1 MVAPALRFL
10 VADPLDGVQVFVRR
24 LLEGYGF
31 DPQRIHCCA
40 GSNEALQLG
49 LAQAPDFLLTDW
61 FGGASP
67 TGLQLVE
74 QLRARNRELRV
85 GFLSFQVTPE
95 IEAAAAGVGS
105 RFLLKKPFDAADLK
119 REIQRGFEYLAA
131 TQPET
136 MARVNRETQ
145 GRLDPRQR
153 RIELPPLPAPLR
165 VGESV
170 RWDGKPYQVTAVVMR
185 GGEQLAQLSGAAS
198 LVPSHKLQRSA

>member
-40 GSNEALQLG
+40 GSNEALQVG

-85 GFLSFQVTPE
+85 GFLSFQVTPFRVTVLPTPTFRVSNV
-95 IEAAAAGVGS
+95 APV
-105 RFLLKKPFDAADLK
+105 LLKPTVSPASIPVSVPALLITAA
-119 REIQRGFEYLAA
+119 
-131 TQPET
+131 
-136 MARVNRETQ
+136 V
-145 GRLDPRQR
+145 
-153 RIELPPLPAPLR
+153 LPL
-165 VGESV
+165 
-170 RWDGKPYQVTAVVMR
+170 
-185 GGEQLAQLSGAAS
+185 
-198 LVPSHKLQRSA
+198 